1 MSTNKLGERI
11 KSYREKN
18 GISLEQMA
26 QRTGL
31 DQQFLQAVEEQD
43 IYPSLGPLLKISRTL
58 GVRLGTFL
66 DDQVT
71 NDPLIVRLDQRQEQ
85 LVTHRGGQTGAENV
99 FYSLGR
105 GKTDRHMEPFFV
117 ELLPGAPQP
126 DKLSSHEGEEFIVV
140 TQGQVELVYGQE
152 TFTLN
157 VGDSMY
163 YNSVVPHHVAAAG
176 DQKAAIYAVLYF
188 PE

>member
-1 MSTNKLGERI
+1 MSNTSLGSRI
-11 KSYREKN
+11 ASFRQKN

-31 DQQFLQAVEEQD
+31 EQSFLQAVEEKD
-43 IYPSLGPLLKISRTL
+43 LYPSLGPLLKIARTL

-66 DDQVT
+66 DDHVSQ
-71 NDPLIVRLDQRQEQ
+71 DPLIVRLAERQQE
-85 LVTHRGGQTGAENV
+85 LVTHRGDQGPVDTV

-117 ELLPGAPQP
+117 EIEPHQG
-126 DKLSSHEGEEFIVV
+126 DSTKLSSHEGEEFIVV
-140 TQGQVELVYGQE
+140 VQGQVELTYGQE
-152 TFTLN
+152 IFTLGP
-157 VGDSMY
+157 GDSMY
-163 YNSVVPHHVAAAG
+163 YNSVVPHHLTAAG
-176 DQKAAIYAVLYF
+176 GAKASIYAVLYF

>member
-1 MSTNKLGERI
+1 MSTKNLGERI

-26 QRTGL
+26 ERTGL
-31 DQQFLQAVEEQD
+31 DIEFLQAVEGQD
-43 IYPSLGPLLKISRTL
+43 LYPSLGPLIKISRTL

-66 DDQVT
+66 DDQVS

-117 ELLPGAPQP
+117 ELLPSAPAP
-126 DKLSSHEGEEFIVV
+126 ERLSSHEGEEFIVV
-140 TQGQVELVYGQE
+140 VQGQVELVYGQE
-152 TFTLN
+152 TYRLG

-163 YNSVVPHHVAAAG
+163 YNSVVPHHVAAVGG
-176 DQKAAIYAVLYF
+176 DKAAIYAVLYL